1 VRSLLCNLVR
11 LYSLA
16 IILRIILSWFP
27 LKSGGV
33 VARIADFLVTITEP
47 ILGPLRRIL
56 PRTGVIDLS
65 PLIALLLLQ
74 IVVAGF
80 VLGCGAV

>member
-1 VRSLLCNLVR
+1 VRSLLCNLVL
-11 LYSLA
+11 LYQLA

-27 LKSGGV
+27 LKDGGV
-33 VARIADFLVTITEP
+33 VARISDLLVTITEP
-47 ILGPLRRIL
+47 VLGPLRRIL

-74 IVVAGF
+74 LVVAGL
-80 VLGCGAV
+80 VLRCGSA